1 MSNIPRLLRELKYR
15 LALGLKKSETGRSFQ
30 KIDFHGSRGYE
41 VNVVVIDVSGSM
53 DERDY
58 KPSRLEGAKKAFNH
72 FLDTLKERNQIVMVG
87 LVEFS
92 SKARLAFTPL
102 PLSENITKMR
112 KAAQELSTISSTNI
126 GAGLLVAA
134 NTISKIQLSENPKII
149 LLTDGHSNTGRNP
162 KIVAGEIKSAGI
174 QLDIIGIGGSPIEVN
189 EPELKK
195 MASVVNGGL
204 RYWFIE
210 TVPELV
216 KRFES
221 LALREL

>member
-1 MSNIPRLLRELKYR
+1 MSNIPRLLRELKDR
-15 LALGLKKSETGRSFQ
+15 LAIGLKESETSMSIQ
-30 KIDFHGSRGYE
+30 KIDFHGSHGCE

-53 DERDY
+53 DDRDY
-58 KPSRLEGAKKAFNH
+58 KPTRLDGAKKAFNH
-72 FLDTLKERNQIVMVG
+72 FLDALKVRNQIAMVG

-92 SKARLAFTPL
+92 SKARLVFPPL
-102 PLSENITKMR
+102 PLSGNITKMR

-134 NTISKIQLSENPKII
+134 KTISKIQIRGNPQII
-149 LLTDGHSNTGRNP
+149 LLSDGHSNTGRNP
-162 KIVAGEIKSAGI
+162 KKVARKIKSAGI
-174 QLDIIGIGGSPIEVN
+174 QLDIIGIGGSPEEVN

-195 MASVVNGGL
+195 MASVVNGEL

-216 KRFES
+216 KRFEA